1 MGNRGWEVTGRTQK
15 GTAGLIAPGNL
26 LRAMSQVRW
35 SGKWTPGLPKFAPG
49 RPVAGPLEMLSPR
62 TGGPRDKPQRIN
74 APLLRRYTT
83 LTLAEGALKAASVQ
97 PQTVPQSITKLRR
110 QPWFHTVAPLP
121 TGRPDAIPMLRPVSG
136 MLAPG
141 TCSWCATVSPRGTS
155 PLFRPTHS
163 RVAGASRCTIQLR
176 PTRPAV

>member
-1 MGNRGWEVTGRTQK
+1 MSRICGTVVRTLHL
-15 GTAGLIAPGNL
+15 A
-26 LRAMSQVRW
+26 LRTISSPANVPRDETYPARCPCH
-35 SGKWTPGLPKFAPG
+35 G
-49 RPVAGPLEMLSPR
+49 SPR